1 MNEEFVPFELAK
13 KLKEKGF
20 KQDCIAYYMPH
31 SDELIYNIK
40 PYKGVELYS
49 FNSLRKE
56 LISSD
61 FIDAP
66 TISQVLKW
74 LREEKIISVEPYSSA
89 SCWRVT
95 ICRAYHQD
103 RTDAGGGTCLKSEV
117 EGYNDGG
124 GFEKYEEAAL
134 AGIEYCLDNLI

>member
-1 MNEEFVPFELAK
+1 MNEDFTPFELAK
-13 KLKEKGF
+13 KLKKKGF

-74 LREEKIISVEPYSSA
+74 LREEKKLFVLPSIDDLGWCYSVHTDLYWDGCGNLVRSS
-89 SCWRVT
+89 
-95 ICRAYHQD
+95 YH
-103 RTDAGGGTCLKSEV
+103 AKS
-117 EGYNDGG
+117 Y
-124 GFEKYEEAAL
+124 FETYEEAML

>member
-1 MNEEFVPFELAK
+1 MNEDFVPFELAE

-20 KQDCIAYYMPH
+20 RWDCFAYYMPH
-31 SDELIYNIK
+31 SDELIYNVK
-40 PYKGVELYS
+40 PYKGVTLYS

-66 TISQVLKW
+66 TISQALKW
-74 LREEKIISVEPYSSA
+74 LREVNKIHIEFVAAVCGYSYIVSD
-89 SCWRVT
+89 T
-95 ICRAYHQD
+95 PEN
-103 RTDAGGGTCLKSEV
+103 GGTYRHCSAIEF
-117 EGYNDGG
+117 EGLNDGG
-124 GFEKYEEAAL
+124 TWDKYEEAAI